1 MTTFQKDSF
10 TITIPTGGDPVE
22 NWMDLISEI
31 GSIFSMLTPE
41 TINRC
46 DGLYNLAVLLQALVP
61 DYDTAQ
67 RMTKGAA
74 AATSTDDAAT
84 PKTHTPPLGALLDD
98 LQRLGEEN
106 GRLRER
112 LRIMEEQASRRNRA
126 RAAANGPP
134 KRWDNDTELTT
145 IQLYDYGNS

>member
-10 TITIPTGGDPVE
+10 TITIPTFGDPVE
-22 NWMDLISEI
+22 DWMDLINEI
-31 GSIFSMLTPE
+31 GSIFSMLNSENMP
-41 TINRC
+41 RHDFC
-46 DGLYNLAVLLQALVP
+46 NLGSLLQALVP

-112 LRIMEEQASRRNRA
+112 LRIMEEQASTTDDEKKPRTGSSK
-126 RAAANGPP
+126 RAA
-134 KRWDNDTELTT
+134 
-145 IQLYDYGNS
+145 

>member
-22 NWMDLISEI
+22 DWMDLISEI

-41 TINRC
+41 TMNRC

-67 RMTKGAA
+67 RMTND
-74 AATSTDDAAT
+74 TDDAAT
-84 PKTHTPPLGALLDD
+84 PKTHTPPLGAMLND

-112 LRIMEEQASRRNRA
+112 LRIMEEQASTTDDEKKPRTGNA
-126 RAAANGPP
+126 
-134 KRWDNDTELTT
+134 KRTA
-145 IQLYDYGNS
+145 

>member
-1 MTTFQKDSF
+1 MRWFIQL
-10 TITIPTGGDPVE
+10 GGYAA
-22 NWMDLISEI
+22 S
-31 GSIFSMLTPE
+31 
-41 TINRC
+41 
-46 DGLYNLAVLLQALVP
+46 AVP
-61 DYDTAQ
+61 DYEQTAQ

-112 LRIMEEQASRRNRA
+112 LRIMEEQAS
-126 RAAANGPP
+126 
-134 KRWDNDTELTT
+134 TT
-145 IQLYDYGNS
+145 DDEKKPRTGSSKTGRLSAGITIRS

>member
-1 MTTFQKDSF
+1 
-10 TITIPTGGDPVE
+10 
-22 NWMDLISEI
+22 MDLISEI

-41 TINRC
+41 TMNRC

-112 LRIMEEQASRRNRA
+112 LRIMEEQASTTDDEKKPRTGSSK
-126 RAAANGPP
+126 RAA
-134 KRWDNDTELTT
+134 
-145 IQLYDYGNS
+145 